1 MKIKTLVTGAFMTNT
16 YLLSEDGQYLII
28 DPNGKSDKI
37 IAHIDGEV
45 AGIILTHGHF
55 DHIKAVDDLCAYY
68 QTKVYLHEGD
78 FPLVNKENASKIN
91 ALAVGK
97 QLFSAHIASPVE
109 KLHEGD
115 VTIGPFSF
123 KAVLTKGHTE
133 GSMIFVFAD
142 AIFSGDTLF
151 KLSVGRTD
159 LFGGSEKELRK
170 SLKIFQSF
178 NKDYVIYPGHGEAT
192 TLYYELDHNP
202 YLAS

>member
-1 MKIKTLVTGAFMTNT
+1 MTNT

-78 FPLVNKENASKIN
+78 FPLVSKENASKIN
-91 ALAVGK
+91 ALAVDK
-97 QLFSAHIASPVE
+97 QLFSAYIASPVE

-133 GSMIFVFAD
+133 GSMIFVFD
-142 AIFSGDTLF
+142 DVIFSCDTLF